1 MDSTNTPWLAFLA
14 RKLSSRA
21 VGMASAPGRAW
32 MAGLR
37 QYLSLADY
45 PKTNLKERTGEIGIL
60 LFMLSLLSKS
70 DHASRCRR
78 QLFIQKFG
86 RTALAFPREGRHPIW
101 CLYTGIIYEESH
113 RVSTRKN
120 VSMSTILLIPGV
132 SGWRFIPPLTPR
144 VWLSWQASQLPC
156 RAQDMVSAPARVWMA
171 AKRLH
176 IWIMMLQ
183 VYIYQKIH
191 LNFLKKC
198 LCGGGK
204 GAMMGNLQWCLLCAN
219 AVFPICYCREV
230 FLFQE

>member
-21 VGMASAPGRAW
+21 GGMASAPGRAW

-78 QLFIQKFG
+78 QLFIQEYI
-86 RTALAFPREGRHPIW
+86 RTPLALQRDRRHPTR
-101 CLYTGIIYEESH
+101 CLQGYKESH
-113 RVSTRKN
+113 KVSNRIN
-120 VSMSTILLIPGV
+120 VNMSTILLIPGV

-144 VWLSWQASQLPC
+144 GWLSWPGS
-156 RAQDMVSAPARVWMA
+156 SPAEHRTWP
-171 AKRLH
+171 L
-176 IWIMMLQ
+176 LQ
-183 VYIYQKIH
+183 EERGW
-191 LNFLKKC
+191 LGSDNT
-198 LCGGGK
+198 
-204 GAMMGNLQWCLLCAN
+204 CLLQTTL
-219 AVFPICYCREV
+219 R
-230 FLFQE
+230 LT

>member
-1 MDSTNTPWLAFLA
+1 MEIHPSTNTPWLAFLA

-21 VGMASAPGRAW
+21 QDMASAPGRAW

-78 QLFIQKFG
+78 QLFIQEYI
-86 RTALAFPREGRHPIW
+86 RTPLALQRDRRHPTR
-101 CLYTGIIYEESH
+101 CLQGYKESH
-113 RVSTRKN
+113 KVSNRIN
-120 VSMSTILLIPGV
+120 VNMSTILLIPGV
-132 SGWRFIPPLTPR
+132 SGWRFIHPLTPPR

-171 AKRLH
+171 AIRLH
-176 IWIMMLQ
+176 I
-183 VYIYQKIH
+183 
-191 LNFLKKC
+191 
-198 LCGGGK
+198 
-204 GAMMGNLQWCLLCAN
+204 
-219 AVFPICYCREV
+219 
-230 FLFQE
+230 